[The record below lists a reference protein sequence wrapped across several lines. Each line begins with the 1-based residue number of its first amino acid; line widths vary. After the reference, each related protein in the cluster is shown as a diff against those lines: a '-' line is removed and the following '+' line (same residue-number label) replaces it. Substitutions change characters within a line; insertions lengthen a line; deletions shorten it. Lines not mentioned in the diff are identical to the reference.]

1 MTKRLSPALFQECP
15 VWKWDDAQE
24 AHEPVTNWKPL
35 PKDEPTLFI
44 KADFIAA
51 DGTAFEGYLIGLE
64 SYYAVGLFV
73 DGTEYVLNLN
83 LPDMI
88 DASLHAICQQIGK
101 EKVTLFPLQYETEVA
116 FEGQSPISGFLTV

>member
-1 MTKRLSPALFQECP
+1 MGKRLSPTAFREYP

-24 AHEPVTNWKPL
+24 KHEPLTKWQPL

-44 KADFIAA
+44 KANFVAA

-73 DGTEYVLNLN
+73 DGTEHVLNLN

-88 DASLHAICQQIGK
+88 ESSLKVICQRIGK
-101 EKVTLFPLQYETEVA
+101 EKVTLFPLHYETEVA
-116 FEGQSPISGFLTV
+116 FEGQSPIAGVLTI